1 MLPRYHHPPLLF
13 FTFFHIFL
21 LSPSISSTPSVP
33 LSTRSK
39 AQASKMGKQ
48 SKAKKQEHV
57 GKGKVTPVQIA
68 FIVDRYLSDNN
79 YIQTRSNFRSEASYL
94 IAKSPVQEA
103 PKSLLSLG
111 AILDEYITL
120 KEQKVLVDQERL
132 RLEHEKFRVHN
143 LLSGMQE
150 AMNAYNSTG
159 SNVITPPPPLPPPS
173 ASVAM
178 TSQAEFAVGRPA
190 GYYPMNNTPAMMS
203 TTRPLNSRKVSTHL
217 STPITNQVP
226 TKRKEIKD
234 VSDGA
239 GVSKRTRRSST
250 QSKDAS
256 IVTQSNNAAK
266 NQETTVINS
275 SAQSF
280 ACDNANNGSQVQG
293 THVVKCLFN
302 QESSSTRAHSPVPKT
317 PPLASPS
324 QTEKSRSPLEI
335 STATSSKDVTP
346 QQIISANRTIISSET
361 IRVSPNKQISY
372 YSIERNHVTCSP
384 IKSNLK
390 RSNVKDHVKGRLDFG
405 SSEMPMIM
413 ENQTVD
419 GNSTSES
426 EKEGDTL
433 DLDFSSLDTLG
444 LDFNLSDFLLD
455 FDIGG
460 DLASSSRQELASS
473 PDTYSGSP
481 LTSGNIE
488 MGTTQITSEYS
499 STMAGLIGDTNVN
512 LAAGAD
518 SVSAMRSVT
527 KCITI
532 VSPVK
537 NQRMN
542 SAQSNY
548 LIGHDRHQ

>member
-1 MLPRYHHPPLLF
+1 MLPRSIFTLFNILLLLF
-13 FTFFHIFL
+13 
-21 LSPSISSTPSVP
+21 SPSISCST
-33 LSTRSK
+33 
-39 AQASKMGKQ
+39 KMGKQ

-79 YIQTRSNFRSEASYL
+79 YIQTRSNFRSEASHL

-132 RLEHEKFRVHN
+132 RLEQEKFRVQN

-173 ASVAM
+173 ASAAM
-178 TSQAEFAVGRPA
+178 TPQAELAVGRPA
-190 GYYPMNNTPAMMS
+190 GYYPMYNTPAMMS
-203 TTRPLNSRKVSTHL
+203 TSRPSNTRKVSTHL

-234 VSDGA
+234 ISDGA
-239 GVSKRTRRSST
+239 GASKRTRRSST

-256 IVTQSNNAAK
+256 MVTQSNNVVK
-266 NQETTVINS
+266 NQETTVTNS
-275 SAQSF
+275 STQSF
-280 ACDNANNGSQVQG
+280 ACDNSNNGSQVQG
-293 THVVKCLFN
+293 TNVVKCLFN
-302 QESSSTRAHSPVPKT
+302 QESSSTRVHSPVPKT

-324 QTEKSRSPLEI
+324 QTEKSSSPLEI

-390 RSNVKDHVKGRLDFG
+390 RSNMKDHVKGRLDFG

-413 ENQTVD
+413 ENQTID
-419 GNSTSES
+419 GVGFWDY
-426 EKEGDTL
+426 KD
-433 DLDFSSLDTLG
+433 
-444 LDFNLSDFLLD
+444 
-455 FDIGG
+455 
-460 DLASSSRQELASS
+460 
-473 PDTYSGSP
+473 
-481 LTSGNIE
+481 
-488 MGTTQITSEYS
+488 
-499 STMAGLIGDTNVN
+499 
-512 LAAGAD
+512 
-518 SVSAMRSVT
+518 
-527 KCITI
+527 
-532 VSPVK
+532 
-537 NQRMN
+537 
-542 SAQSNY
+542 NY
-548 LIGHDRHQ
+548 RA

>member
-1 MLPRYHHPPLLF
+1 MLPRSIFTLFNILLLLF
-13 FTFFHIFL
+13 
-21 LSPSISSTPSVP
+21 SPSISCST
-33 LSTRSK
+33 
-39 AQASKMGKQ
+39 KMGKQ

-79 YIQTRSNFRSEASYL
+79 YIQTRSNFRSEASHL

-132 RLEHEKFRVHN
+132 RLEQEKFRVQN

-173 ASVAM
+173 ASAAM
-178 TSQAEFAVGRPA
+178 TPQAELAVGRPA
-190 GYYPMNNTPAMMS
+190 GYYPMYNTPAMMS
-203 TTRPLNSRKVSTHL
+203 TSRPSNTRKVSTHL

-234 VSDGA
+234 ISDGA
-239 GVSKRTRRSST
+239 GASKRTRRSST
-250 QSKDAS
+250 QSK
-256 IVTQSNNAAK
+256 
-266 NQETTVINS
+266 
-275 SAQSF
+275 
-280 ACDNANNGSQVQG
+280 
-293 THVVKCLFN
+293 
-302 QESSSTRAHSPVPKT
+302 
-317 PPLASPS
+317 
-324 QTEKSRSPLEI
+324 
-335 STATSSKDVTP
+335 
-346 QQIISANRTIISSET
+346 
-361 IRVSPNKQISY
+361 
-372 YSIERNHVTCSP
+372 
-384 IKSNLK
+384 
-390 RSNVKDHVKGRLDFG
+390 
-405 SSEMPMIM
+405 
-413 ENQTVD
+413 D

-460 DLASSSRQELASS
+460 DLASSSRQELVSS
-473 PDTYSGSP
+473 PDTCSGSP

-499 STMAGLIGDTNVN
+499 STMAGLIGDTNMN
-512 LAAGAD
+512 LAGAD

-548 LIGHDRHQ
+548 LIGHD